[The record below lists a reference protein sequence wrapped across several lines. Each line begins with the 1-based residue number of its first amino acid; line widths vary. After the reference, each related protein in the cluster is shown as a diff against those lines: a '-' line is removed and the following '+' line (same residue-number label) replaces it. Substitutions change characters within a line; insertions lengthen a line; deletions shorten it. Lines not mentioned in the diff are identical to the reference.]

1 MKKYILLIITI
12 IACVSSCNIKPID
25 NFKCITLKVNL
36 KGDTVKFGDLFSKME
51 IIPLE
56 TLDSCLIMNIE
67 KIELHNNQLFIFDNL
82 RPALYV
88 FDKKGKY
95 IKQIGK
101 KGEGPDEFQVIT
113 DVFIDKTR
121 NVILFLSHFGSVL
134 IYDIEGNYIGREM
147 LPIKNRGVL

>member
-1 MKKYILLIITI
+1 
-12 IACVSSCNIKPID
+12 
-25 NFKCITLKVNL
+25 
-36 KGDTVKFGDLFSKME
+36 ME
-51 IIPLE
+51 
-56 TLDSCLIMNIE
+56 
-67 KIELHNNQLFIFDNL
+67 
-82 RPALYV
+82 V

-147 LPIKNRGVL
+147 

>member
-95 IKQIGK
+95 IK
-101 KGEGPDEFQVIT
+101 T
-113 DVFIDKTR
+113 
-121 NVILFLSHFGSVL
+121 
-134 IYDIEGNYIGREM
+134 M
-147 LPIKNRGVL
+147 RGVGYKFELTK

>member
-1 MKKYILLIITI
+1 MKKYILSILTI

-25 NFKCITLKVNL
+25 NFKGITLKVNL

-121 NVILFLSHFGSVL
+121 NVILFLM
-134 IYDIEGNYIGREM
+134 GNISR
-147 LPIKNRGVL
+147 PI

>member
-134 IYDIEGNYIGREM
+134 IYDIEGNYIG
-147 LPIKNRGVL
+147 